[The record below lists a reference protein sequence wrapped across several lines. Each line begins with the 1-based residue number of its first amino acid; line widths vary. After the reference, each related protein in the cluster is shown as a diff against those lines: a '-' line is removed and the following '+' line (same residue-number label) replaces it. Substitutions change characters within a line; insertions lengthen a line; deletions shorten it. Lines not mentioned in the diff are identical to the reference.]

1 MPEDKGKKSNSKKS
15 SKELAAKAIY
25 VWDPKDPMLKK
36 YKDSLEAYNTG
47 YSVAKN
53 IRNILNEKT
62 KGAVDYSESTTD
74 YYEKDKLK
82 KPEYGKNIKGG
93 NPTGYGKKYMEA
105 AIASAGND
113 VPFNKRIAKELMRLD
128 NLKVKPER
136 TVTQAELPDLP
147 IYKKPVQRVVTND
160 AEIVDYSTKEEYDKL
175 KKNPEFEEL
184 FAPGVGGRSL
194 GFVKKQKQ
202 DKPLV
207 SKSEK
212 PEVKISPVKQE
223 VPARDTTPTG
233 EVKLPTDAS
242 IKIEKRGGKF
252 AVDYFDVDEKSNL
265 VPKTE
270 LFDTADEAD
279 SFVKARKEGGKFY
292 GPNIT
297 RRGATESEA
306 AKKVAS
312 KSSYG
317 QYRKIGT
324 GKEK

>member
-1 MPEDKGKKSNSKKS
+1 MPEDKGKKSSSKKS

-25 VWDPKDPMLKK
+25 VTDPKDSRLKK

-47 YSVAKN
+47 YSVVKN
-53 IRNILNEKT
+53 IRNILNEKA
-62 KGAVDYSESTTD
+62 KGIIDYSESTTD

-82 KPEYGKNIKGG
+82 KPEYGENVKGV

-105 AIASAGND
+105 AISQTGSG
-113 VPFNKRIAKELMRLD
+113 VPFKKRMAKELMRLD
-128 NLKVKPER
+128 NLNVKPER

-147 IYKKPVQRVVTND
+147 IYKKPSQPVILETER
-160 AEIVDYSTKEEYDKL
+160 
-175 KKNPEFEEL
+175 
-184 FAPGVGGRSL
+184 
-194 GFVKKQKQ
+194 
-202 DKPLV
+202 
-207 SKSEK
+207 

-223 VPARDTTPTG
+223 VPARDITPTG

-242 IKIEKRGGKF
+242 IKIERRGGKF

-292 GPNIT
+292 GPSIT

-306 AKKVAS
+306 AKRVAS